1 VIPLHISFG
10 TLKNP
15 HIEYIIFDV
24 VDMPYPYNTIFG
36 RGLLNTF
43 EAAQH
48 SGYLC
53 LKIPATSGV
62 ITIFGSNKEERNI
75 ERGFALEHKNMQF
88 LREDLDLAEQSSPRQ
103 EPSPEFN
110 KAIEAKGDFTRL
122 ALDLEYQAELCALE
136 SR

>member
-53 LKIPATSGV
+53 LKIPATIGV
-62 ITIFGSNKEERNI
+62 ITIFGSKRKKETLSV
-75 ERGFALEHKNMQF
+75 GL
-88 LREDLDLAEQSSPRQ
+88 L
-103 EPSPEFN
+103 
-110 KAIEAKGDFTRL
+110 
-122 ALDLEYQAELCALE
+122 
-136 SR
+136 